1 VTQTPLN
8 AALAY
13 AAIGW
18 PVFPCK
24 PDSKEPDTAH
34 GFKDAT
40 TDPRRIRAWWSAAPG
55 RNVAIAT
62 GAPGPDVLDV
72 DQKPDGNGWAALNRV
87 KRAGLLAGARAL
99 IRTRS
104 GGLHVYFA
112 GTEQSSGRLVRQ
124 FLDFKSCGGYVLAPP
139 SIVGNSPYEVLDH
152 RPGETARLDWCAVRR
167 LLEPVTGVTRPA
179 SRAGD
184 VGALVAW
191 VEKLR
196 EGNRNDGLFWAS
208 CRAVESGHDSEL
220 AALAEAAVRAGLP
233 EAEAH
238 RTVAS
243 AARKAA
249 NR

>member
-1 VTQTPLN
+1 MD

-18 PVFPCK
+18 PAFPCK
-24 PDSKEPDTAH
+24 PDSKEPDTVH

-40 TDPRRIRAWWSAAPG
+40 TDARRIRAWWSAVPA

-62 GAPGPDVLDV
+62 GAPGIDVLDV
-72 DQKPDGNGWAALNRV
+72 DVREDGNGWEAFSRL
-87 KRAGLLAGARAL
+87 KRAGLLSGARAI

-112 GTEQSSGRLVRQ
+112 GTTQSCGRLVRHH
-124 FLDFKSCGGYVLAPP
+124 LDFKSAGGYVVAPP
-139 SIVGNSPYEVLDH
+139 SMAGGGSYEVLDH
-152 RPGETARLDWCAVRR
+152 RPGEAGRLDWPAVRR
-167 LLEPVTGVTRPA
+167 LLEPVTGARRPPA
-179 SRAGD
+179 ECGD
-184 VGALVAW
+184 VSALVAW
-191 VEKLR
+191 VGKLR

-208 CRAVESGHDSEL
+208 CRAAESGHEG
-220 AALAEAAVRAGLP
+220 ALAELADAAVRAGLP

-243 AARKAA
+243 AARRVAA
-249 NR
+249 R